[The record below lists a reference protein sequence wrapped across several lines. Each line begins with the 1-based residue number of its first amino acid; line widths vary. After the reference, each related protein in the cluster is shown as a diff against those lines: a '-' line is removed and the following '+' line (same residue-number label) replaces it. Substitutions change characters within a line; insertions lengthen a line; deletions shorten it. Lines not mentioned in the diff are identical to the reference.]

1 MEQNLDNL
9 KQKTLK
15 ELTSLKD
22 KVSKIQHKIYDK
34 EKPEPIINEY
44 GIPEKVAIA
53 YAITPKTMA
62 NIPAL
67 ESALKFYQEK
77 GQTALETVKK
87 SRFLSG
93 DYFKNYSISR
103 SCNKV
108 VSNIQKMIDSV
119 KTFNAKKAKLA
130 PKKEETQ
137 AQEVQNK
144 STEVVEEKAD
154 ETKVKEEPVIPVNED
169 KNAKDEKSTKNTIE
183 NEKAL
188 SQDNSS
194 TTDNTNVNVETKETE
209 NKSNE
214 SSKENVM
221 TTKTTQISKDELSDG
236 DNNDSK
242 NNSNSKKANETK
254 TKEEISKNEI
264 QKGKDNSI
272 AINKDEFANEPT
284 DAINAVKDI
293 DESEFGEPDYN
304 VLEDSSDEYN
314 VQKDEVPQNN
324 ATNDLKEEKNQN
336 IGAPEEKTSSPT
348 NEDAKNDNSNQNTI
362 QNIRISTANRVQTVQ
377 SRVID
382 IKPEQDK
389 TISSTALIPTQKT
402 MFPVVINPEKPCI
415 LDGIEQKY
423 YKNIFKLLN
432 TTIIIG
438 NKNQYNSLENLE
450 YELSNASLE
459 TMQNLGFP
467 VLDDPQKAD
476 LIKNVMLKLV
486 KMSKEIRKDQ
496 WLSNLNANKK
506 GTFEAR
512 KHTNQEAIVDRNLK
526 LIKELNINPKLA
538 QEYGLSLSVS
548 ELKQTIKEEK
558 AEARKGMKKVA
569 SENNRDIKFI
579 NFYNTFKNIHILGN
593 AKDKNSL
600 YYLYTDLTSENN
612 SFGLTGDSLTV
623 ALNLVKQEI
632 ISTRNSKQSK
642 ANTTKTSEKEENTST
657 DVLGK

>member
-1 MEQNLDNL
+1 MEQNLENL

-22 KVSKIQHKIYDK
+22 KVSKIQQKIYNK

-53 YAITPKTMA
+53 YEVTPKTMA

-67 ESALKFYQEK
+67 ENTLKFYQEK
-77 GQTALETVKK
+77 GQTALENVKK

-103 SCNKV
+103 NCNKV

-119 KTFNAKKAKLA
+119 KTFNTEKAKLT
-130 PKKEETQ
+130 PKKEEVKT
-137 AQEVQNK
+137 QEVQNETTK
-144 STEVVEEKAD
+144 VVEKKAN
-154 ETKVKEEPVIPVNED
+154 ETKVKEEEPVIPVNED
-169 KNAKDEKSTKNTIE
+169 EIVKDEKSTKKTIE
-183 NEKAL
+183 NEKVL
-188 SQDNSS
+188 SQDNSTS
-194 TTDNTNVNVETKETE
+194 KTKVTAKTKETE
-209 NKSNE
+209 NKSNV

-221 TTKTTQISKDELSDG
+221 TTKTTQISKDELGS
-236 DNNDSK
+236 DNNDGK
-242 NNSNSKKANETK
+242 NNSDSKKANK
-254 TKEEISKNEI
+254 TKNQKEISEDEI

-272 AINKDEFANEPT
+272 AIDEDELADEPT

-304 VLEDSSDEYN
+304 VLEDTSDEQDLPKIDKTPN
-314 VQKDEVPQNN
+314 KVKDTKTTTKTQETKVLPVKESSTTTKSNDTKEKATQSSKVNN
-324 ATNDLKEEKNQN
+324 AKPVQVEKK
-336 IGAPEEKTSSPT
+336 PV
-348 NEDAKNDNSNQNTI
+348 EDK
-362 QNIRISTANRVQTVQ
+362 
-377 SRVID
+377 
-382 IKPEQDK
+382 KPEQGK
-389 TISSTALIPTQKT
+389 TSSSTALITTQKP
-402 MFPVVINPEKPCI
+402 MLPVVINPEKPSV
-415 LDGIEQKY
+415 LDGIDPKY
-423 YKNIFKLLN
+423 FKNIFKLLN
-432 TTIIIG
+432 TTIVIG

-450 YELSNASLE
+450 YELSNANLE

-476 LIKNVMLKLV
+476 LIKNVMLKFV

-496 WLSNLNANKK
+496 WLSSLNANKK

-512 KHTNQEAIVDRNLK
+512 KHTNQEAIIDRNLK

-538 QEYGLSLSVS
+538 QEYGLSLSVG
-548 ELKQTIKEEK
+548 ELEQTIKEEK
-558 AEARKGMKKVA
+558 AEARKDMKKVA
-569 SENNRDIKFI
+569 SENNRDINFI

-593 AKDKNSL
+593 AKDENSL

-642 ANTTKTSEKEENTST
+642 TNTTKTSEKEENTST